1 MTEEERLELIEGT
14 DEDGNRLLLTV
25 EKYFFYNGD
34 EYVLLKAFEDAAET
48 ESTPGAQDA
57 MKAQDALPAQAD
69 ADSLPPQAESQ
80 TLYVMKV
87 SVSKG
92 EDGLEI
98 EDFEP
103 VDEELAQRLI
113 PVIKSRFAT
122 PEFGEEPQ

>member
-34 EYVLLKAFEDAAET
+34 EYVLLKAFEEAVADAGGQEAAGASQDAAPVKSDPDDPKPGLQT
-48 ESTPGAQDA
+48 E
-57 MKAQDALPAQAD
+57 
-69 ADSLPPQAESQ
+69 

-92 EDGLEI
+92 EDGEEI

-103 VDEELAQRLI
+103 VDEDLAQRLI

-122 PEFGEEPQ
+122 PDLGETLD